1 MLIKGYSF
9 SEIYNNGQ
17 HNFDEKA
24 LKYDGQ
30 DLQLLRN
37 DNGLIEYKSL
47 SNEELM
53 KYIGSHKKPLMERLQ
68 NLSSKKITRTKRHK
82 TRKSKSKSRSISKSR
97 SGTIS
102 RSKSKT
108 RSKSKSKRKHKSK
121 SKRET
126 RRIERPLITPD
137 ILKTI
142 Y

>member
-53 KYIGSHKKPLMERLQ
+53 KYIGSHKKPLMKRLED
-68 NLSSKKITRTKRHK
+68 LSSEKMTRVKKHK
-82 TRKSKSKSRSISKSR
+82 TRKTKSRSRSK
-97 SGTIS
+97 TIS

-108 RSKSKSKRKHKSK
+108 RSKSKSKRKHKSKSK